1 MNTLKFEVYKNTLK
15 RRDGFN
21 PVLGEK
27 KYTKIKCYFM
37 ESDWDNCALVTA
49 NFMSEKDN
57 IVKSTVSLTTD
68 DKTAVFDIPSELE
81 GDKVYFS
88 LTGSYAEDG
97 GNTVTLNTN
106 LVGINR
112 QKGMLPSASTGISL
126 FEKIIVAVNSMASRL
141 KDTLNQFMNTY
152 PNVDASNL
160 TWLNVR
166 SLGVDN
172 TGADTTL
179 GMLVFYP
186 LDNRTLYFPKGTYKC
201 NGLALE
207 NVENLTIICDN
218 AEFIYCNKA
227 TDNTDSAGTSVQ
239 STFFK
244 FTGCKNLTVIDGNF
258 DGKNKVSQIIT
269 LINCPNANIDN
280 VNISNAGNALSA
292 TAAGINFLRNCS
304 HFNVRNAKISGI
316 KAGTVGPDG
325 YIHSFG
331 IGVTSAGNGYSQH
344 GNIVNVRINDID
356 GYNSGDVKPDGDGI
370 YLIERPTDD
379 FSGDGYI
386 NISRCEIK
394 GCAKRGIKVST
405 RHVNIS
411 DCYIDVD
418 SWGSAIEA
426 QYGKLTLRDSIIKNR
441 YASCL
446 TLGWDNGTNYI
457 DNCKLYG
464 AGKDESSKYGN
475 YKGNGIVLNQRLSSR
490 DEPYSDEPCN
500 ISINNCFVDGVFSPI
515 ISGYDNNIKYKYGN
529 IVVDNLKIGHYRD
542 ASAIKL
548 NSTMMTDVNRLVLSD
563 IMYQYGTTEA
573 EVLNAN
579 NEYYALS
586 NTAGTTINLG
596 TLSSYVNPK
605 RLVYDTNLTDDY
617 NEIFKFYNL
626 NNADFGGETAKVTD
640 VLEDSPNSA
649 DIADGTY
656 TSVTNT
662 NLSVSVADGTM
673 NVACSTAYASASY
686 VYIPIS
692 SITLDGNVF
701 DFVVSDISK
710 TTADVTLTLAN
721 AKKATIAGLT
731 EFALNKTVKSTIV
744 GNVSGT
750 ASFVRIKLNANKT
763 ASLSCKVN
771 FKNRQK
777 VLKGQVEARLKIL
790 EEKIK
795 TLEGANA

>member
-1 MNTLKFEVYKNTLK
+1 M
-15 RRDGFN
+15 
-21 PVLGEK
+21 
-27 KYTKIKCYFM
+27 
-37 ESDWDNCALVTA
+37 
-49 NFMSEKDN
+49 
-57 IVKSTVSLTTD
+57 
-68 DKTAVFDIPSELE
+68 
-81 GDKVYFS
+81 
-88 LTGSYAEDG
+88 
-97 GNTVTLNTN
+97 
-106 LVGINR
+106 
-112 QKGMLPSASTGISL
+112 
-126 FEKIIVAVNSMASRL
+126 
-141 KDTLNQFMNTY
+141 
-152 PNVDASNL
+152 
-160 TWLNVR
+160 
-166 SLGVDN
+166 
-172 TGADTTL
+172 
-179 GMLVFYP
+179 
-186 LDNRTLYFPKGTYKC
+186 
-201 NGLALE
+201 
-207 NVENLTIICDN
+207 
-218 AEFIYCNKA
+218 
-227 TDNTDSAGTSVQ
+227 
-239 STFFK
+239 
-244 FTGCKNLTVIDGNF
+244 
-258 DGKNKVSQIIT
+258 
-269 LINCPNANIDN
+269 
-280 VNISNAGNALSA
+280 
-292 TAAGINFLRNCS
+292 
-304 HFNVRNAKISGI
+304 
-316 KAGTVGPDG
+316 
-325 YIHSFG
+325 
-331 IGVTSAGNGYSQH
+331 
-344 GNIVNVRINDID
+344 
-356 GYNSGDVKPDGDGI
+356 
-370 YLIERPTDD
+370 
-379 FSGDGYI
+379 
-386 NISRCEIK
+386 
-394 GCAKRGIKVST
+394 
-405 RHVNIS
+405 
-411 DCYIDVD
+411 
-418 SWGSAIEA
+418 
-426 QYGKLTLRDSIIKNR
+426 
-441 YASCL
+441 
-446 TLGWDNGTNYI
+446 
-457 DNCKLYG
+457 
-464 AGKDESSKYGN
+464 
-475 YKGNGIVLNQRLSSR
+475 LNQRLSSR

-617 NEIFKFYNL
+617 HEIFKFYSL
-626 NNADFGGETAKVTD
+626 NNAGFGGETAKVTD

-721 AKKATIAGLT
+721 AKKTTIAGLT

>member
-446 TLGWDNGTNYI
+446 TLDWDNGTNYI

-731 EFALNKTVKSTIV
+731 EFALNETVKSTIV

-771 FKNRQK
+771 FNNRQK